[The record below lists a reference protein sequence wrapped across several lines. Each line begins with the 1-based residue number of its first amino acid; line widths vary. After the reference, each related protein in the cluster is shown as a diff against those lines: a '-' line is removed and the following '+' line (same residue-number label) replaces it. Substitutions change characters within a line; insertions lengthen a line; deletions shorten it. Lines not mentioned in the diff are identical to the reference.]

1 MNANER
7 DTDPP
12 SPDSAAPEPGWEDPW
27 SWRAYPDAAEDET
40 APVPAAEPSDPEP
53 SPEPASDSDE
63 EASPEPVAAP
73 DPEDSVEPGE
83 PAEAE
88 PAAPEETAADRVE
101 PAEQDEPTD
110 SPESPEQ
117 AQGAEQPEQADDQGP
132 AALDPAETPEAL
144 EPQEAG
150 DFPEPA
156 EAGDS
161 VAPGE
166 QAEPEEPAVAEEQ
179 AAVEEPLATPEWIEP
194 VGLSDWDERVRLLE
208 DAEPEEPG
216 DLREPGDFWDL
227 GEPAGSEPP
236 EEPPGADD
244 GEPGEPAESA
254 EPYPAEPEAPAALAP
269 SYWPPPPPPWSTPP
283 PVPRPLPPGT
293 GQRRPPA
300 LPPGPTLPRPAP
312 LRPGSPRTPPPRMP
326 PSRGGWSPPAGLDSP
341 SGWGPAPAPAPAR
354 TRRRGWII
362 GLAIVVALAVMVV
375 QLVQLGL
382 LRRPEPAVSTPP
394 GAHAAAGG
402 SASTGPGA
410 SASTRSPQA
419 QVVRLLASRADALLR
434 HDKAAFL
441 ATVDQRRR
449 TFYRSQAVLF
459 DRMATVPFA
468 SLSYTVPDPL
478 QDVGSDRA
486 RQRYS
491 PTVVSMFPVQASFRF
506 RGQDASP
513 FLARFYYTF
522 AVTDSGW
529 RIAGQDDTPS
539 SLRSDVEIWDSGA
552 VRTVSTARTLVVFHS
567 GDATLARRLL
577 SVAER
582 GYGQVAASWS
592 ASWDKRV
599 VILVPRD
606 QREAQRLVQSR
617 DLSDVAA
624 VTSSVVEAGPLH
636 RLLGNRI
643 IVNTSL
649 LEDYGTLDLQVV
661 LTHEMTH
668 VATRKIGVGVPLYL
682 VEGFADF
689 TALRPLDAPVRV
701 TRPSLAAAVRA
712 GRFKGKLP
720 SRSQLVGSDAALAY
734 DEGSTFCLWVE
745 STFGE
750 AKLQALY
757 SSFGDLVGDPSHQDE
772 DLRFRRVL
780 KISRATAEARWAAFV
795 KGPV

>member
-12 SPDSAAPEPGWEDPW
+12 SPDSAAPEPEWEDPW
-27 SWRAYPDAAEDET
+27 NWRAYPDPPTEPGPPTEPDPPRQAAAT
-40 APVPAAEPSDPEP
+40 AADPSDPEP
-53 SPEPASDSDE
+53 SPEP
-63 EASPEPVAAP
+63 PE
-73 DPEDSVEPGE
+73 
-83 PAEAE
+83 
-88 PAAPEETAADRVE
+88 
-101 PAEQDEPTD
+101 
-110 SPESPEQ
+110 PEQ
-117 AQGAEQPEQADDQGP
+117 AGDQEP
-132 AALDPAETPEAL
+132 AALDPAEP
-144 EPQEAG
+144 AG
-150 DFPEPA
+150 AVEEPA
-156 EAGDS
+156 EQPSD
-161 VAPGE
+161 PGE
-166 QAEPEEPAVAEEQ
+166 FVERAEAAVSRQPREQTGPEEPTVAEEPAEPAVAEEPPVV
-179 AAVEEPLATPEWIEP
+179 AEEPVATPEWIEP

-208 DAEPEEPG
+208 DVQPEEPG

-227 GEPAGSEPP
+227 GEPADGDRP
-236 EEPPGADD
+236 EEPPEADERD
-244 GEPGEPAESA
+244 PGEPTESA
-254 EPYPAEPEAPAALAP
+254 EPFPSEPAAPIEPRPPAEPAEPAALAP
-269 SYWPPPPPPWSTPP
+269 SYWPPPPLPVEPAPPALRPRELSPPPPWSTPP
-283 PVPRPLPPGT
+283 S
-293 GQRRPPA
+293 
-300 LPPGPTLPRPAP
+300 AP
-312 LRPGSPRTPPPRMP
+312 LRPGPPRTPPPRTP
-326 PSRGGWSPPAGLDSP
+326 PSRGGWGPPAGLDSP
-341 SGWGPAPAPAPAR
+341 WGWGPPPAPAPAR

-362 GLAIVVALAVMVV
+362 GLAVVVALAIMVV

-382 LRRPEPAVSTPP
+382 LRRPEPAVSAPP
-394 GAHAAAGG
+394 GAQAAAGG
-402 SASTGPGA
+402 SAPTGPGA
-410 SASTRSPQA
+410 SASTLSPQA
-419 QVVRLLASRADALLR
+419 QVIRLLASRADALLR

-441 ATVDQRRR
+441 ATVDARRR

-468 SLSYTVPDPL
+468 SFSYSVPDPL

-491 PTVVSMFPVQASFRF
+491 PTVVSMFPVEASFGF
-506 RGQDASP
+506 RDQDSSP

-522 AVTDSGW
+522 AITDSGW
-529 RIAGQDDTPS
+529 RIAGQDDVASP
-539 SLRSDVEIWDSGA
+539 LRSDVEIWDSGG
-552 VRTVSTARTLVVFHS
+552 VQTMSTARTLVVFHP
-567 GDATLARRLL
+567 GDTVLARRLL

-592 ASWDKRV
+592 SSWDKRV

-606 QREAQRLVQSR
+606 QREAQRLVRSR
-617 DLSDVAA
+617 DLSEVAA
-624 VTSSVVEAGPLH
+624 VTSSAVEAGPLH

-649 LEDYGTLDLQVV
+649 LEDYRTLDLQVV

-712 GRFKGKLP
+712 GRFRGRLP

-757 SSFGDLVGDPSHQDE
+757 SSFRDLVGDPSRQDE
-772 DLRFRRVL
+772 DLRYRRAL
-780 KISRATAEARWAAFV
+780 GISRATAEARWAAFV
-795 KGPV
+795 RGAV

>member
-1 MNANER
+1 
-7 DTDPP
+7 
-12 SPDSAAPEPGWEDPW
+12 
-27 SWRAYPDAAEDET
+27 
-40 APVPAAEPSDPEP
+40 
-53 SPEPASDSDE
+53 
-63 EASPEPVAAP
+63 
-73 DPEDSVEPGE
+73 
-83 PAEAE
+83 
-88 PAAPEETAADRVE
+88 
-101 PAEQDEPTD
+101 
-110 SPESPEQ
+110 
-117 AQGAEQPEQADDQGP
+117 
-132 AALDPAETPEAL
+132 
-144 EPQEAG
+144 
-150 DFPEPA
+150 
-156 EAGDS
+156 
-161 VAPGE
+161 
-166 QAEPEEPAVAEEQ
+166 
-179 AAVEEPLATPEWIEP
+179 
-194 VGLSDWDERVRLLE
+194 
-208 DAEPEEPG
+208 
-216 DLREPGDFWDL
+216 
-227 GEPAGSEPP
+227 
-236 EEPPGADD
+236 
-244 GEPGEPAESA
+244 
-254 EPYPAEPEAPAALAP
+254 
-269 SYWPPPPPPWSTPP
+269 
-283 PVPRPLPPGT
+283 
-293 GQRRPPA
+293 
-300 LPPGPTLPRPAP
+300 
-312 LRPGSPRTPPPRMP
+312 
-326 PSRGGWSPPAGLDSP
+326 
-341 SGWGPAPAPAPAR
+341 
-354 TRRRGWII
+354 
-362 GLAIVVALAVMVV
+362 MVV

-382 LRRPEPAVSTPP
+382 LRRPESAVSTPP
-394 GAHAAAGG
+394 GAQAAAGG

-410 SASTRSPQA
+410 SASTLSPQA

-434 HDKAAFL
+434 HDKTAFL

-468 SLSYTVPDPL
+468 SFSYAVPDPL
-478 QDVGSDRA
+478 QDVGSDQA
-486 RQRYS
+486 RQRYR
-491 PTVVSMFPVQASFRF
+491 PTVVSMFPVEASFGF

-522 AVTDSGW
+522 AVTGSGW
-529 RIAGQDDTPS
+529 RIAGQDDTPA

-567 GDATLARRLL
+567 GDATSGDATLARRLL
-577 SVAER
+577 TIAER
-582 GYGQVAASWS
+582 GYAQVAASWS
-592 ASWDKRV
+592 ATWDKRV

-606 QREAQRLVQSR
+606 QREAQRLVRSR

-624 VTSSVVEAGPLH
+624 VTSSAVEAGPLH

-649 LEDYGTLDLQVV
+649 LKDYRALDLQVV

-689 TALRPLDAPVRV
+689 TALRPLDAPVRI

-757 SSFGDLVGDPSHQDE
+757 SSFGDLVGNPSRQDE

-795 KGPV
+795 KEAV